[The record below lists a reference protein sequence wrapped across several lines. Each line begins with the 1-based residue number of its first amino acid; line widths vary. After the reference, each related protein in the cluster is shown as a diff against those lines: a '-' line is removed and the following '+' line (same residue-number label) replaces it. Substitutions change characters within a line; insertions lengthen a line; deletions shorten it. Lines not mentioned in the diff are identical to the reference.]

1 MRTDQDRNQDNRN
14 KLTTMTNTMSY
25 YRRYL
30 ELLKRQ
36 YGSGFLIKDGK
47 LDELADAAEERYEEA
62 RRDGLTVGQAQELA
76 MEVLLE
82 GIEIQEEQDGI
93 Q

>member
-1 MRTDQDRNQDNRN
+1 
-14 KLTTMTNTMSY
+14 MTNTMSY

-36 YGSGFLIKDGK
+36 YGSDFPIEDGK
-47 LDELADAAEERYEEA
+47 LDELADAAEECYEEA
-62 RRDGLTVGQAQELA
+62 RRDGLTVDQAQELA
-76 MEVLLE
+76 METLLD
-82 GIEIQEEQDGI
+82 GLDRGEEQDGI

>member
-1 MRTDQDRNQDNRN
+1 
-14 KLTTMTNTMSY
+14 MTNTMSY

-36 YGSGFLIKDGK
+36 YGSDFPIEDGK

-62 RRDGLTVGQAQELA
+62 RRDGLTVDQAQELA

-82 GIEIQEEQDGI
+82 GIEIGEEEDGI

>member
-1 MRTDQDRNQDNRN
+1 
-14 KLTTMTNTMSY
+14 MTNTMSY

-36 YGSGFLIKDGK
+36 YGNGFLIEDGK

-62 RRDGLTVGQAQELA
+62 RRDGLTVDQAQELA
-76 MEVLLE
+76 MEMLLE

>member
-1 MRTDQDRNQDNRN
+1 
-14 KLTTMTNTMSY
+14 MSY

-30 ELLKRQ
+30 QLLKRQ
-36 YGSGFLIKDGK
+36 YVSGFPIEDGK

-62 RRDGLTVGQAQELA
+62 RRDGLTVDQAQELA
-76 MEVLLE
+76 METLLD
-82 GIEIQEEQDGI
+82 GLDRGEEEDGI